1 MKIESYDLEIDVNFH
16 NASFKCKE
24 KITLADST
32 ESLTLNCNGPIIDRV
47 SINNKPA
54 KFHSGKRND
63 EIVIASESGKFN
75 TIDVEFHAE
84 ISKSLMGFYA
94 ARSAEGKTMFTTQF
108 ESTGARMAFP
118 CVDDPSY
125 KAVFRLTLWID
136 SNLDAISNMPVSEQT
151 EENGRKRIRFQD
163 TPKMSTYLLYIGI
176 GEFETMEGEYKDKKI
191 YFSGLRG
198 LLNSTDFPITVGAQS
213 LEFFDDYFGIEYALP
228 KMHLIS
234 VPEFGAG
241 AMENWGAI
249 TFRETAIL
257 VNENT
262 SGISKKRVTSV
273 IAHEIA
279 HQWFGDLV
287 TMKWWNDLWLNES
300 FATFMM
306 YKVVD
311 RYYPQWN
318 IIGEMLQSRASGAL
332 TDDSLKS
339 THPINADVKDPETV
353 AQIFDQI
360 SYGKGGMILRMIES
374 YVGFDMFRA
383 GIHEYLAKFSY
394 SNATGA
400 DLWKSIEQ
408 KSGKPVSKVM
418 EAWINRPGYP
428 YLIVSKKGD
437 NIEITQRKFYLDGSS
452 SDEIWPI
459 PLTVVRKNG
468 FESVLMEERT
478 MEISGKE
485 FIKLNFS
492 ETGFY
497 RVLYDESIY
506 SEIFSNLNSMRFE
519 DRWGIASDLFA
530 FLVSGH
536 IDLSR
541 YLEYIKNFE
550 GDDEYAVVQEIASD
564 FQHLLLVNPGNAR
577 IRQAALTFYRKQLEK
592 ISKKKEKDLNTGI
605 LTGMLN
611 SRLADI
617 DPEHA
622 SRLADLFGSLEK
634 QDPDMR
640 VAIAIAAA
648 RKYKKIDP
656 MIEKLVALKSDEDR
670 VKVISAMGMVPGEDS
685 LNKVIRLMDDGKI
698 KKQDI
703 TSYFLSMGTEPLNR
717 ELAFRRLPEIVKRM
731 SDVFVGT
738 GTPSRLVYQLTQYV
752 GLGRSKEMKDL
763 LDKIRSPLIDQGIS
777 KGLESLEINEKLLS
791 VLDKSI

>member
-1 MKIESYDLEIDVNFH
+1 MKIESYEIELDVDFPR
-16 NASFKCKE
+16 AFYTGKE
-24 KITLADST
+24 KIKLEDAT
-32 ESLTLNCNGPIIDRV
+32 ESLVLNCNGPVIDSVRIDGATV
-47 SINNKPA
+47 E
-54 KFHSGKRND
+54 HSAGGRSD
-63 EIVIASESGKFN
+63 EIIIATKSGKFREVDI
-75 TIDVEFHAE
+75 TFHAE

-94 ARSAEGKTMFTTQF
+94 ARTSDGKTMLTTQF

-118 CVDDPSY
+118 CVDDPSV
-125 KAVFRLTLWID
+125 KAVFKLTLRIGREF
-136 SNLDAISNMPVSEQT
+136 DAISNMPVLEQK
-151 EENGRKRIRFQD
+151 EEGEKKRIKFHD
-163 TPKMSTYLLYIGI
+163 TPRMSTYLLYIGI
-176 GEFETMEGEYKDKKI
+176 GKFETMKGKYRDI
-191 YFSGLRG
+191 DILFSGLKG
-198 LLNSTDFPITVGAQS
+198 SLDSTEFPITVGAQS
-213 LEFFDDYFGIEYALP
+213 LEFFEEYFGISYALP
-228 KMHLIS
+228 KMHLIA

-262 SGISKKRVTSV
+262 SGITKKRVASV

-374 YVGFDMFRA
+374 YVGYDVFRA
-383 GIHEYLAKFSY
+383 GIHDYLSRFSY

-400 DLWKSIEQ
+400 DLWKSIEE
-408 KSGKPVSKVM
+408 KSGKPVSRIM

-428 YLIVSKKGD
+428 YLQVRRNRD
-437 NIEITQRKFYLDGSS
+437 RIEITQQRFYLDGSS

-459 PLTVVRKNG
+459 PLSIVRKSG
-468 FESVLMEERT
+468 VESVLMDDKK
-478 MEISGKE
+478 MEISSRD
-485 FIKLNFS
+485 FVKLNFS

-497 RVLYDESIY
+497 RVLYDDSIY
-506 SEIFSNLNSMRFE
+506 TDLFSNVKSLSFE

-536 IDLSR
+536 IGLPR
-541 YLEYIKNFE
+541 YLDYVKNFE
-550 GDDEYAVVQEIASD
+550 DEEEFAVVQEVASNL
-564 FQHLLLVNPGNAR
+564 QHLLLVNPKNSR
-577 IRQAALTFYRKQLEK
+577 IKQVAIDFYRRQLERMNRK
-592 ISKKKEKDLNTGI
+592 TERDINTGI
-605 LTGMLN
+605 LSGMLN
-611 SRLADI
+611 SRLADL
-617 DPEHA
+617 DTDHA
-622 SRLADLFGSLEK
+622 ARLSQLFSYIEK

-640 VAIAIAAA
+640 SAIAIAAA
-648 RKYKKIDP
+648 RTLKKIDP
-656 MIEKLVALKSDEDR
+656 MVDKLASLKSDEDR
-670 VKVISAMGMVPGEDS
+670 VKVISAMGMIPGEDAFT
-685 LNKVIRLMDDGKI
+685 KVVHLMDEGKI

-703 TSYFLSMGTEPLNR
+703 TSYFMSMGTEPLNR
-717 ELAFRRLPEIVKRM
+717 DLAFRKFPEIVKRM
-731 SDVFVGT
+731 SEVFIGT
-738 GTPSRLVYQLTQYV
+738 GTPSRLVYQLTQYI
-752 GLGRSKEMKDL
+752 GLGRMDEMKSL
-763 LDKIRSPLIDQGIS
+763 LERIRSPLIDQGIS
-777 KGLESLEINEKLLS
+777 KGMESLAVNEKLLS
-791 VLDKSI
+791 VIK